1 MALQAGRLRHR
12 IVFENPTEA
21 EDAYGEPVK
30 SWQPIPDGEVW
41 ARKEDL
47 SGRELFQAQ
56 QVSAEITTQFTI
68 RYRTGID
75 ARMSIRHG
83 DGFYHIKSVQDPDGL
98 REHLLILTARSMN
111 EAGVDAP

>member
-21 EDAYGEPVK
+21 EDEFGEPVK
-30 SWQPIPDGEVW
+30 TWQAIPDGECW

-56 QVSAEITTQFTI
+56 QISAEITTQFTI
-68 RYRTGID
+68 RYRTDID
-75 ARMSIRHG
+75 ARMSIRYG
-83 DGFYHIKSVQDPDGL
+83 EQFYHIQGAPQDPDGL
-98 REHLLILTARSMN
+98 REHLVILCARSMN
-111 EAGVDAP
+111 EAGVDA